1 MVHQTVYLSIKWH
14 SNPFANLKDDFLGQ
28 TETSLV
34 SVLHFWFPP
43 FCFLLPLCCF
53 LYILADSSG
62 EEKEKKTSISKTE
75 DWRGEREEENMVDEK
90 KVVLSG
96 CIKTRRGP
104 WRVHRATKDGR
115 IVTKFRYPSDRER
128 QTNQQRERRRRAV
141 AKKIFEGLRKH
152 GNYKLPKHADSNDLL
167 KALCEEAGW
176 LVEEDGTI
184 CRMVNLFFHTYNL
197 INLNC
202 LGNSSSLHIFV
213 LVMMLF
219 VAAEF
224 LVSSNTAAFL
234 FCLFKQCLFLLLTL
248 LLLGSWASSPW
259 TALISLNVMLC
270 SFI

>member
-1 MVHQTVYLSIKWH
+1 
-14 SNPFANLKDDFLGQ
+14 
-28 TETSLV
+28 
-34 SVLHFWFPP
+34 
-43 FCFLLPLCCF
+43 
-53 LYILADSSG
+53 
-62 EEKEKKTSISKTE
+62 
-75 DWRGEREEENMVDEK
+75 MVDEK

-96 CIKTRRGP
+96 CIKTSRGP

-176 LVEEDGTI
+176 HVEEDGTI

-213 LVMMLF
+213 LVLHNPYHEAN
-219 VAAEF
+219 VA
-224 LVSSNTAAFL
+224 SSYDAPPEDHNYCTCTCNNHLDSEYGAFPL
-234 FCLFKQCLFLLLTL
+234 STNSPIQECHGGNDVNLTL
-248 LLLGSWASSPW
+248 
-259 TALISLNVMLC
+259 SL
-270 SFI
+270 

>member
-1 MVHQTVYLSIKWH
+1 
-14 SNPFANLKDDFLGQ
+14 
-28 TETSLV
+28 
-34 SVLHFWFPP
+34 
-43 FCFLLPLCCF
+43 
-53 LYILADSSG
+53 
-62 EEKEKKTSISKTE
+62 
-75 DWRGEREEENMVDEK
+75 MVDEK
-90 KVVLSG
+90 VVVLSG
-96 CIKTRRGP
+96 CIKTSRGP
-104 WRVHRATKDGR
+104 WTVHRATKDGR

-167 KALCEEAGW
+167 KALCQEAGW
-176 LVEEDGTI
+176 HVEDDGTI

-234 FCLFKQCLFLLLTL
+234 FCLFKHVCFSFLLSFYLVPEL
-248 LLLGSWASSPW
+248 LLLE
-259 TALISLNVMLC
+259 LL
-270 SFI
+270 